1 MALVYRRKGYTERK
15 NVQARITHNLAALRS
30 EFGRRF
36 PGHYM
41 VARHS

>member
-15 NVQARITHNLAALRS
+15 DVQAQITRNLNALRT

-41 VARHS
+41 VARQS